1 MQHNRHGRKN
11 GKNEEVETSEES
23 DTSDN
28 LKENDENTCIIVNDR
43 CSNQNKSKDNDMQF
57 QGSNSEILVAEI
69 ADMSD
74 TRMSKTCTVIKSKG
88 PIGFG
93 Q

>member
-1 MQHNRHGRKN
+1 MLSWK
-11 GKNEEVETSEES
+11 KY
-23 DTSDN
+23 
-28 LKENDENTCIIVNDR
+28 
-43 CSNQNKSKDNDMQF
+43 KDNDTQV
-57 QGSNSEILVAEI
+57 QDSNSEALVVEI